1 MAARFRPARTCA
13 GRRRAA
19 RQRDV
24 LAAIHSITSSARA
37 SSVGGIS
44 RPIAFAVYVLVDRLL
59 DQRDTLRFSADCLP
73 RFSTISYSIT
83 CPSLRELRPARSTAE
98 IGTNTSLPPPP
109 CG

>member
-13 GRRRAA
+13 GHRRAA
-19 RQRDV
+19 QQRDER
-24 LAAIHSITSSARA
+24 AALSITSSARA

-83 CPSLRELRPARSTAE
+83 CTSLRELRPARSTAE
-98 IGTNTSLPPPP
+98 I
-109 CG
+109 